1 MDNAWI
7 GVIGGGVGAAA
18 TFAGTAYT
26 QWRAERLRT
35 ADRLAEEKRWREERR
50 LEDLRWERDRHNER
64 QDASRVAWHEKRR
77 QVYLEFAQS
86 ALTCMEKFAA
96 TSAVLGAQFDLEAD
110 QQPPS
115 KAAEAFQG
123 VARRR
128 MADAEESWITL
139 NRCHSEMTLLA
150 TPDLLESSHKV
161 WAIHGEVRFKLR
173 EPAPD
178 VGQIDALL
186 EAVEDPITKTFSLIR
201 AELGIDLPTRRPS
214 TTADTQL
221 SGDD

>member
-1 MDNAWI
+1 VDNAWI

-18 TFAGTAYT
+18 TFAGAAYT

-50 LEDLRWERDRHNER
+50 LEDLRWERDRHDER
-64 QDASRVAWHEKRR
+64 QEASRVAWHEKRR

-96 TSAVLGAQFDLEAD
+96 TSAVLSAQFDLEAD
-110 QQPPS
+110 QQIPS
-115 KAAEAFQG
+115 EAAEAFQG

-128 MADAEESWITL
+128 MADAAESWIAL
-139 NRCHSEMTLLA
+139 NRCHSEMGLLA
-150 TPDLLESSHKV
+150 TSDLMESAHRV
-161 WAIHGEVRFKLR
+161 WVIHEEVRFKLR

-178 VGQIDALL
+178 FGQIDALL
-186 EAVEDPITKTFSLIR
+186 DAVQAPITKTFALIR
-201 AELGIDLPTRRPS
+201 AELGIDPPTHRLSP
-214 TTADTQL
+214 TADKQPT
-221 SGDD
+221 GDD